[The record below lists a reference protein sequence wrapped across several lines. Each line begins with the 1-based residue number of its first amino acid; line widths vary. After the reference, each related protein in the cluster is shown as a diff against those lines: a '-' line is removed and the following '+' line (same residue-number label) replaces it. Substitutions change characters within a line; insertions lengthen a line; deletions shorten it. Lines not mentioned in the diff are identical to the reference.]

1 MSPNLLG
8 ALLMVASMASF
19 TINDTFLKLTGG
31 VIPLFQLLFLRG
43 VVTCSLILLTKGRLG
58 ALHFDISAQD
68 WFLIGV
74 RAMTEVLIAYFFLSA
89 LFNMPLANVT
99 AIMQVTPLAVTLAS
113 ALILREAVGWRRMV
127 AIIIGFLGVML
138 IVRPGTSDFNLY
150 SIYALIAVAG
160 VTARDLIT
168 RGLSPGVPSM
178 TVTLATA
185 VAVLVASG
193 LASFSEPWAA
203 VSLAHAM
210 MIIASAVFILG
221 GYYFSIRVMRVG
233 EVSFSAPFRYT
244 GLIWA
249 LVLGWLVFGHW
260 PGWLTLTGAGIV
272 VATGVFTFYREQKLS
287 AGQGGKGGGNG

>member
-31 VIPLFQLLFLRG
+31 AIPLFQLLFLRG

-58 ALHFDISAQD
+58 ALHFDISARD

-74 RAMTEVLIAYFFLSA
+74 RALIEVLVAYFFLSA

-168 RGLSPGVPSM
+168 RGLSPDVPSM

-193 LASFSEPWAA
+193 LASFSEPWAV
-203 VSLAHAM
+203 VSLSQGM
-210 MIIASAVFILG
+210 MIVASAVFILG

-272 VATGVFTFYREQKLS
+272 VATGVFTFYREQKVS
-287 AGQGGKGGGNG
+287 AGQGGKGVGNR

>member
-31 VIPLFQLLFLRG
+31 AIPLFQLLFLRG

-58 ALHFDISAQD
+58 ALHFDISARD

-74 RAMTEVLIAYFFLSA
+74 RALTEVLVAYFFLSA

-168 RGLSPGVPSM
+168 RGLSPDVPSM

-203 VSLAHAM
+203 VSLSHAM
-210 MIIASAVFILG
+210 MIVASAVFILG

-272 VATGVFTFYREQKLS
+272 VATGVFTFYREQKVS
-287 AGQGGKGGGNG
+287 AGQGGKGVGNR